1 MKEQEIEDV
10 PILLNNSRWIQ
21 PFEGL
26 VRMYSLPQYDE
37 LDPTPFMAPF
47 YMVAFGMMVA
57 DFGYG
62 LLLFLAT
69 FLGKK
74 FFHLSK
80 GLEQNLTLFQLCSI
94 PTIIWGL
101 IYGNFFGFEL
111 SFQLLSAQEDV
122 NQILVLSIIFGYIQI
137 MFGLALKFY
146 VLWKRKDQK
155 LQAVFQAG
163 SWMVFL
169 ISVVLLAAG
178 MLLLPDSPL
187 QTIGF
192 IMIIASLG
200 AVVFGGSLEGKTLAG
215 KIGSGLYGLMDVTNY
230 VGDMIS
236 FTRLMAL
243 GVAGGSIASAFNLI
257 ISYLPIAARFTV
269 GILLFVALHAL
280 NIFLSYLSAY
290 VHGIRLQY
298 LEYFGKFFTGGGR
311 AFVPFKTD
319 EKYVEVISEEKMQ
332 EEKNGKL
339 D

>member
-1 MKEQEIEDV
+1 MD
-10 PILLNNSRWIQ
+10 
-21 PFEGL
+21 GL
-26 VRMYSLPQYDE
+26 
-37 LDPTPFMAPF
+37 
-47 YMVAFGMMVA
+47 
-57 DFGYG
+57 
-62 LLLFLAT
+62 
-69 FLGKK
+69 
-74 FFHLSK
+74 
-80 GLEQNLTLFQLCSI
+80 
-94 PTIIWGL
+94 
-101 IYGNFFGFEL
+101 
-111 SFQLLSAQEDV
+111 
-122 NQILVLSIIFGYIQI
+122 
-137 MFGLALKFY
+137 
-146 VLWKRKDQK
+146 
-155 LQAVFQAG
+155 
-163 SWMVFL
+163 L

-298 LEYFGKFFTGGGR
+298 LEYFGKFFTGG
-311 AFVPFKTD
+311 D
-319 EKYVEVISEEKMQ
+319 EHLYLSKPMKIRRSYLRRE
-332 EEKNGKL
+332 NAGGKEWKIGL
-339 D
+339 VSL

>member
-1 MKEQEIEDV
+1 
-10 PILLNNSRWIQ
+10 
-21 PFEGL
+21 
-26 VRMYSLPQYDE
+26 
-37 LDPTPFMAPF
+37 
-47 YMVAFGMMVA
+47 
-57 DFGYG
+57 
-62 LLLFLAT
+62 
-69 FLGKK
+69 
-74 FFHLSK
+74 
-80 GLEQNLTLFQLCSI
+80 
-94 PTIIWGL
+94 
-101 IYGNFFGFEL
+101 
-111 SFQLLSAQEDV
+111 
-122 NQILVLSIIFGYIQI
+122 
-137 MFGLALKFY
+137 
-146 VLWKRKDQK
+146 
-155 LQAVFQAG
+155 
-163 SWMVFL
+163 MVFL